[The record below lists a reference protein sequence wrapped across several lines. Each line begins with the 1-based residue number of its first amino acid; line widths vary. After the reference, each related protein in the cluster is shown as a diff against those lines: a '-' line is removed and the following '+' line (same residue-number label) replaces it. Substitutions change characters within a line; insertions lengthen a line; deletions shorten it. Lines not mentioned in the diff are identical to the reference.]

1 MHMMNGYGSFWTVI
15 LMIIFWIGLI
25 SFGIF
30 LIASFI
36 KGDKKRTPLQ
46 IIKERLAKGEINE
59 LEYERLKS
67 IIKEKKSN
75 DLKVNSSISE
85 GDVDS

>member
-1 MHMMNGYGSFWTVI
+1 MMNGYGSFWTVI

>member
-1 MHMMNGYGSFWTVI
+1 MMNGYGSFWTMI

-30 LIASFI
+30 LITSFI
-36 KGDKKRTPLQ
+36 NGDKQRTPLQ
-46 IIKERLAKGEINE
+46 IIKERLAKGEIDE

-75 DLKVNSSISE
+75 DLKVNSGVSE

>member
-1 MHMMNGYGSFWTVI
+1 MMNGYGSFWTVI

-46 IIKERLAKGEINE
+46 IIKECLAKGEINE